1 MSKLYY
7 KATDKDMKCR
17 GYQFELG
24 KWSDPVEG
32 DLVLCKNGYHFCE
45 QPSGVWAYY
54 DEEGT
59 RVFKCEVRDAVMSDE
74 PGADVKSVCRQIRL
88 VEEVEIGGD
97 YNTGD
102 YNTGNR
108 NTGDCNTGDCNTGGC
123 NTGDYNTGYR
133 NTGDRNTGDYNTG
146 YRNTGD
152 RNTGDCNTGDCN
164 TGGCNTGDRNTGDY
178 NTGDYNVGNYH
189 SGVFGVGD
197 APFTSFG
204 VECDRDSFP
213 WGLAGKLHEAIHNQP
228 EGFDVKP
235 YLSIPGATEE
245 KIREYHKVYLEARKD
260 K

>member
-123 NTGDYNTGYR
+123 NTGD
-133 NTGDRNTGDYNTG
+133 
-146 YRNTGD
+146 
-152 RNTGDCNTGDCN
+152 
-164 TGGCNTGDRNTGDY
+164 RNTGDY